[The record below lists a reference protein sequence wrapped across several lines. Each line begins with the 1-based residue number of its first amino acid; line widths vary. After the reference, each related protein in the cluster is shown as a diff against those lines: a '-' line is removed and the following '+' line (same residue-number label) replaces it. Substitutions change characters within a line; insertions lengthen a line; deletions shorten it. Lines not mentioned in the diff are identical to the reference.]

1 MEPDVGGSSP
11 PSCTKTMNKKTFKPS
26 SELPAGFADR
36 QEEELLIR
44 DFLISNIKKIMS
56 KYGFQYLETPS
67 FEYTDSIGKF
77 LPDKER
83 PSEGVFSFEDEKE
96 WLSLRYDLTA
106 PLARYSAKNFDSIP
120 RPFKRYQLGTVWRNE
135 KPGPGRFRE
144 FLQFDADYIGTSNLF
159 ADSELCFLISE
170 ILTSCGLE
178 KNEFIIKVSNRKLTK
193 GLLEQLN
200 INEEQKQSITLRAID
215 KLDRVGI
222 EGVRY
227 LLGEGRKDRSGDF
240 TKGAELK
247 DNQITKIIDFLNI
260 KKLSENNFEKIK
272 AIANNNETMM
282 TGINELI
289 LIKKYFSLFNFENY
303 NFDTTLVRGLEY
315 YTGPIFEANLTFK
328 VTNNKGQEIE
338 FGSIGGGGRYDDLVK
353 RFNNQDCPSTGI
365 SVGLDRLIY
374 AIIQKN
380 KIKVEK
386 NCPILICVFDEKY
399 MDYYIKI
406 LNLLRFENISAEIY
420 SGNSN
425 IKSQL
430 KYADK
435 RGCKFVILCGDDEIA
450 KNLITI
456 KNLSIG
462 KKVSE
467 DLKDRD
473 DWKQSTEAQKTMPF
487 DQLISEIKK

>member
-26 SELPAGFADR
+26 SELPAGFTDR

-77 LPDKER
+77 LPDKDR
-83 PSEGVFSFEDEKE
+83 PAEGIFSFEDEKR

-170 ILTSCGLE
+170 ILISCGLE
-178 KNEFIIKVSNRKLTK
+178 KNEFVIKISNRKLTK

-200 INEEQKQSITLRAID
+200 INDEQKQSITLRAID

-227 LLGEGRKDRSGDF
+227 LLGQGRKDQSGDF

-247 DNQITKIIDFLNI
+247 DNQIEKIIDFLNI

-272 AIANNNETMM
+272 AIAENNETILS
-282 TGINELI
+282 GVNELI

-303 NFDTTLVRGLEY
+303 IFDATVVRGLEY
-315 YTGPIFEANLTFK
+315 YTGPIFEANLTFGVK
-328 VTNNKGQEIE
+328 NNKGQEIE

-353 RFNNQDCPSTGI
+353 RFNNQECPSTGI

-386 NCPILICVFDEKY
+386 NYPILICVFDEEY
-399 MDYYIKI
+399 MDFYMKI
-406 LNLLRFENISAEIY
+406 LNLLRSENISAEIY

-425 IKSQL
+425 IKAQL

-435 RGCKFVILCGDDEIA
+435 RGCKLVILCGDDEIA
-450 KNLITI
+450 KNLVTI
-456 KNLSIG
+456 KNLTIG

-473 DWKQSTEAQKTMPF
+473 DWKQSSDVQKTIPF
-487 DQLISEIKK
+487 EQLISEIKK